1 MNKAMTS
8 QVNDRHYRNE
18 RIRGPRFRLWR
29 KLVRSS
35 DGAAAIEF
43 AILAVPYF
51 LIIFAIIET
60 FVAFAAEQL
69 VTNAVNT
76 LGRQLRTGQI
86 TYQLNRVATD
96 MDETKFRRAFC
107 EEVDIMI
114 QCSESEIATPSKLY
128 IDARTFSSFSAIPK
142 TIPRVSTASFADIDP
157 TSFKF
162 TPGGPSTINMLRA
175 YYRWQVITDLV
186 RPYITTIRPSD
197 GSMPSDFLIVATT
210 AFQNENYP

>member
-1 MNKAMTS
+1 MTS
-8 QVNDRHYRNE
+8 HNSDRNHRTE
-18 RIRGPRFRLWR
+18 RIHRSRFRLWR
-29 KLVRSS
+29 KLARSR

-43 AILAVPYF
+43 AILAIPYF

-86 TYQLNRVATD
+86 TYQMSRPATD
-96 MDETKFRRAFC
+96 MDVAKFRKAFC
-107 EEVDIMI
+107 AEVSIMI

-128 IDARTFSSFSAIPK
+128 IDARSFPNFAAIPK
-142 TIPRVSTASFADIDP
+142 TIPRVSTAAFADIDP

-162 TPGGPSTINMLRA
+162 TPGGPDTVNMLRA

-186 RPYITTIRPSD
+186 RPYITTIRPAD

-210 AFQNENYP
+210 AFQNEKYP

>member
-1 MNKAMTS
+1 MTS
-8 QVNDRHYRNE
+8 HAFERNHPTE
-18 RIRGPRFRLWR
+18 RSSRPRFRLWR
-29 KLVRSS
+29 RFARSR

-86 TYQLNRVATD
+86 TYQLNRAATD
-96 MDETKFRRAFC
+96 MDVTKFRRAFC
-107 EEVDIMI
+107 AEVSIMI
-114 QCSESEIATPSKLY
+114 QCSETEITTPSKLY
-128 IDARTFSSFSAIPK
+128 IDARSFSSFGDIPT
-142 TIPRVSTASFADIDP
+142 TIPRVSTSAFADIDP
-157 TSFKF
+157 KSFKF
-162 TPGGPSTINMLRA
+162 TPGGPDTVNMLRA

-210 AFQNENYP
+210 AFQNEKYP

>member
-1 MNKAMTS
+1 MTS
-8 QVNDRHYRNE
+8 HDIDRHHQAENSR
-18 RIRGPRFRLWR
+18 RPRFRLWR
-29 KLVRSS
+29 KLARSK

-43 AILAVPYF
+43 AILAIPYF
-51 LIIFAIIET
+51 MIIFAIIET

-86 TYQLNRVATD
+86 TYQMNRPDTD
-96 MDETKFRRAFC
+96 MNDVTKFRRAFC
-107 EEVDIMI
+107 EEVSIMI
-114 QCSESEIATPSKLY
+114 QCSEAEISTPSKLY
-128 IDARTFSSFSAIPK
+128 IDARTFASFAAIPK
-142 TIPRVSTASFADIDP
+142 SIPRKSTAAYADIDP

-197 GSMPSDFLIVATT
+197 GSLPSDFLIVATT

>member
-1 MNKAMTS
+1 MTS
-8 QVNDRHYRNE
+8 QDTDRHYRAENG
-18 RIRGPRFRLWR
+18 RRPQFRLWR
-29 KLVRSS
+29 KLARSK

-51 LIIFAIIET
+51 IIIFAIIET

-86 TYQLNRVATD
+86 TYQLNRPTTD
-96 MDETKFRRAFC
+96 MDIGKFRKAFC
-107 EEVDIMI
+107 DEVSIMI
-114 QCSESEIATPSKLY
+114 QCSEAEISTPSKLY
-128 IDARTFSSFSAIPK
+128 IDARTFASFGAIPK
-142 TIPRVSTASFADIDP
+142 SIPRVSTANFSDIDP

-197 GSMPSDFLIVATT
+197 GSLPSDFLIVATT

>member
-1 MNKAMTS
+1 MTS
-8 QVNDRHYRNE
+8 QHIDRHQRIE
-18 RIRGPRFRLWR
+18 RIRKPRFRLWR
-29 KLVRSS
+29 KLARSR

-86 TYQLNRVATD
+86 TYQLNRVDTD
-96 MDETKFRRAFC
+96 MDVTKFRRAFC
-107 EEVDIMI
+107 NEVNIMI
-114 QCSESEIATPSKLY
+114 QCSESEITTPSKLY
-128 IDARTFSSFSAIPK
+128 IDARTFASFAAIPK
-142 TIPRVSTASFADIDP
+142 TIPRVSTDAFADIDP
-157 TSFKF
+157 TSFNF
-162 TPGGPSTINMLRA
+162 APGGPSTINMLRA

-186 RPYITTIRPSD
+186 RPYITTIRPAD

>member
-1 MNKAMTS
+1 MTS
-8 QVNDRHYRNE
+8 QANDLNHRNE
-18 RIRGPRFRLWR
+18 RVRRPRFRLWR
-29 KLVRSS
+29 KLARSS

-76 LGRQLRTGQI
+76 LGRELRTGQI
-86 TYQLNRVATD
+86 TYNLNRSTTD
-96 MDETKFRRAFC
+96 MDITKFRRAFC
-107 EEVDIMI
+107 EEVNIMI
-114 QCSESEIATPSKLY
+114 QCSEEEIATPNKLY
-128 IDARTFSSFSAIPK
+128 IDARTFTSFAAIPK
-142 TIPRVSTASFADIDP
+142 TIPRKSTAAYSDIDP

-162 TPGGPSTINMLRA
+162 TPGGPSSINMLRA

-186 RPYITTIRPSD
+186 RPFITTIRPAD

>member
-1 MNKAMTS
+1 MTS
-8 QVNDRHYRNE
+8 HDTDRHHQAENSR
-18 RIRGPRFRLWR
+18 RPRFRLWR
-29 KLVRSS
+29 QLARSK

-43 AILAVPYF
+43 AILAIPYF
-51 LIIFAIIET
+51 MIIFAIIET

-76 LGRQLRTGQI
+76 LGRQMRTGQI
-86 TYQLNRVATD
+86 TYQLNRPSTD
-96 MDETKFRRAFC
+96 MDMLKFRKAFC
-107 EEVDIMI
+107 DEVNIMI
-114 QCSESEIATPSKLY
+114 QCSETEISTPSKLY
-128 IDARTFSSFSAIPK
+128 IDARTFASFGAIPK
-142 TIPRVSTASFADIDP
+142 TIPRVSTATFADIDP

-175 YYRWQVITDLV
+175 YYRWQVITDLI